1 MKIIYGT
8 GNVGKINQ
16 VKEFLNYKKSNIQ
29 IISLKDIGF
38 NEHIEENGTT
48 FEANSLIKALAIKKF
63 CNENNINE
71 IIMTDDSGLCIDALD
86 GRPGI
91 YSARYAG
98 ENATQVEKINKILD
112 EMKDIKDPKRTA
124 KFVCVLTVLLG
135 NNEKIIC
142 RGETKGKIAYNPSE
156 LGKLTY
162 GPIFIPDGFN
172 KTLNELSPEEL
183 GDTHREK
190 ALLQM
195 IQKIKE
201 K

>member
-8 GNVGKINQ
+8 GNTGKIEQ
-16 VKEFLNYKKSNIQ
+16 VKEFLEYKKSNIE

-38 NEHIEENGTT
+38 NEHIEENGES
-48 FEANSLIKALAIKKF
+48 FEENSLIKALAIKEY
-63 CNENNINE
+63 CNKNNINE
-71 IIMTDDSGLCIDALD
+71 IIMTDDSGLCIDAL
-86 GRPGI
+86 GGKPGI

-98 ENATQVEKINKILD
+98 ENSSQLDKINKILN
-112 EMKDIKDPKRTA
+112 EMKNIENPNRTA
-124 KFVCVLTVLLG
+124 KFVCILTVIMP

-142 RGETKGKIAYNPSE
+142 RGETIGRIASKPSK

-183 GDTHREK
+183 RRYS
-190 ALLQM
+190 
-195 IQKIKE
+195 
-201 K
+201 